1 MRMVFEWP
9 ISKWNVLK
17 SQHLLKLLWCN
28 IWKSPHFS
36 YIGMKLLIIREN
48 STKCCLSVST
58 SDYRFYDKFWYL
70 KTKHCVKFVQIRS
83 FFWSVFSCIRIEYG
97 NLLRK
102 TKHCMKSTQIRTSKS
117 SVFGHFSR
125 SESQPIFPCSTMKFM
140 FWCLKKIYLR
150 NELADSADWKSTK
163 ILSTNL

>member
-1 MRMVFEWP
+1 MPFRKH
-9 ISKWNVLK
+9 KW
-17 SQHLLKLLWCN
+17 
-28 IWKSPHFS
+28 
-36 YIGMKLLIIREN
+36 LI
-48 STKCCLSVST
+48 
-58 SDYRFYDKFWYL
+58 YRFYDKFWYL

-83 FFWSVFSCIRIEYG
+83 FFLSVFSCIRIEYG

-102 TKHCMKSTQIRTSKS
+102 TKHCMKSAQIRTSKS

-140 FWCLKKIYLR
+140 FWYLEKIYLR

-163 ILSTNL
+163 YYQQTFCKKLNSVGHSLSHFSSSCDAKMLANIGPRGDLLTAPSAWM